1 LPATKTNTVDFNTRE
16 FYMKLGIDIG
26 SVTAKAVVLDEADNI
41 IEARYTRTRGQP
53 VETILTILEGMLSQ
67 YSPDQFTV
75 AAATGTGGELIA
87 RLLGIPFVNEITAQ
101 AAGTARFHPEVKSIL
116 EIGGEDSKLIILGEE
131 SPGTALKVTDFAIN
145 GACAAGTGSFLD
157 QQASRMGIP
166 IEQFGDVALKSE
178 HPPRVAGRCSVF
190 AKTDM
195 IHLQQVGTPVPDI
208 VAGLCFAMV
217 RNFKG
222 QVIRGRNLSTPVSF
236 QGGVAANKGII
247 RALLEVLQLK
257 EAELIIPEQ
266 FAVLGALGAAITGER
281 APGGDGTREGT
292 LPKDTLQ
299 RIRDYIAHREYRFV
313 TLPPLS
319 GDNYP
324 IDTEVVKISPAQP
337 VEAYVGVDIGSI
349 STNVVLIDRD
359 NNVLARRYL
368 MTASQPIEAVKTGLR
383 EVGQEIGD
391 RVIIKGAGSTGSG
404 RYMTGEFFGADVI
417 RNEITSHARA
427 AAFLCPEVDTI
438 FEIGGQD
445 AKYISLQDG
454 TIIDFAMNK
463 VCAAGTG
470 SFLEEQAEKLGISI
484 KEEFG
489 TLGLASRQPLDLGE
503 RCTVFMESQLNF
515 CKQRGAAKEGLVAGL
530 AYSVVK
536 NYLTKVVEDRRIG
549 DHILFQGGT
558 AFNRAV
564 KAAFESVLGKKI
576 QVPPHHDVLGAI
588 GVAMLSKEEME
599 AKGGQ
604 TRFRGFDLTS
614 REYELSSFEC
624 QRCSNRCEIHKVVFE
639 GEKPLF
645 YGSRCGLW
653 DSPEK
658 KKQRESSRILRLFDE
673 RYEAL
678 MNAYPRQS
686 PESPNGKTVGI
697 PRVLFFHELYPLWQA
712 FFTELGFQVVV
723 SDPTNRHI
731 IRQGVENIVEEPC
744 LPIKL
749 AHGHVLNLLEKE
761 PDLLF
766 LPVQCTMEK
775 LSDDFNK
782 SWNCPLSQSLSYI
795 LYSSARIRNTLTTPS
810 GKKPRVLRP
819 VVHPDRGRAW
829 LRRVL
834 RRVARDAGVSS
845 SSLIDGAIQAGFE
858 AFDSFNDWQQRRGR
872 EVLAQLKPDEK
883 AIVIVGRAYNTYDEA
898 MTLNLPEKLRDL
910 DMLAIP
916 IDFLPLKSLAE
927 EVSAAHPNMYWKSG
941 QKILCAAR
949 MISRDPRLFGLYVT
963 NFACGP
969 DSYLLKFFSKETE
982 GKPFLTI
989 EIDEHSADAGIITRC
1004 EAFIDTIRNAR
1015 TRGTS
1020 TPIPVISISSDH
1032 DNRRRIYLPY
1042 MIDHGYV
1049 LGAAMRHC
1057 GADAEPLPQS
1067 DELTLELGRKYTTGK
1082 ECFPSIITTGD
1093 IVKKT
1098 LAPDFDADH
1107 AAFFMPA
1114 ASGPCR
1120 FGQYNK
1126 LHRLVLDELGLPQ
1139 VPILVFDQTQG
1150 FHKDMAV
1157 FGRSFRLH
1165 AWRAITILDYMQKI
1179 VLERRP
1185 YEVNKGDT
1193 DAVYQEWL
1201 DSLVKLVG
1209 QDGSTLKTFSRQAR
1223 GAFEA
1228 VKIDQSMGKPR
1239 IGIVGEIFVRSNQ
1252 FANNFLVRKLEALG
1266 AQCAVPPLEEWLDYI
1281 DHQRKRRNRLH
1292 IEGGWRDWAKQKL
1305 TEIVQEGVAEPLRKQ
1320 FDGAIGH
1327 FIRELP
1333 TQAIL
1338 DRGHAYLTP
1347 AVEGEAILSMGRVV
1361 EYAEHGFN
1369 GIVNIIPFGCMPGTI
1384 VSLLL
1389 HQFRQDHGLP
1399 VLNVVVEGTKDPSQ
1413 DIRFEAFIHQ
1423 CYEHMQHQQRS
1434 GTKIQH

>member
-1 LPATKTNTVDFNTRE
+1 
-16 FYMKLGIDIG
+16 MKLGIDIG

-41 IEARYTRTRGQP
+41 VESRYTRTRGQP
-53 VETILTILEGMLSQ
+53 VETILAILEDILTS
-67 YSPDQFTV
+67 YSPDQFKV

-87 RLLGIPFVNEITAQ
+87 NLLGVPFVNEIIAQ
-101 AAGTARFHPEVKSIL
+101 AAGTARFHPEVKTIL
-116 EIGGEDSKLIILGEE
+116 EIGGEDSKLMIIEEE
-131 SPGTALKVTDFAIN
+131 SPGTPPKVTDFAIN

-166 IEQFGDVALKSE
+166 IEQFGNVAMQSE

-190 AKTDM
+190 AKSDM
-195 IHLQQVGTPVPDI
+195 IHLQQVGTPVHDI

-217 RNFKG
+217 RNFTG
-222 QVIRGRNLSTPVSF
+222 QVIRGRELGKPISF
-236 QGGVAANKGII
+236 QGGVAANTGIR
-247 RALLEVLQLK
+247 RAIIEILQLD
-257 EAELIIPEQ
+257 ESELVIPEHY
-266 FAVLGALGAAITGER
+266 AVLGALGAALVIGAGT
-281 APGGDGTREGT
+281 PGGNGAKEGI
-292 LPKDTLQ
+292 LPEDTLQ
-299 RIRDYIAHREYRFV
+299 RIRDYIARREYRFV
-313 TLPPLS
+313 TLPSLA
-319 GDNYP
+319 GDDYP
-324 IDTEVVKISPAQP
+324 IDTEPVKISPAQP
-337 VEAYVGVDIGSI
+337 VNAYVGVDIGSI
-349 STNVVLIDRD
+349 STNVVVIDRD

-368 MTASQPIEAVKTGLR
+368 MTAGQPIEAVKKGLH
-383 EVGQEIGD
+383 EVGQELGD
-391 RVIIKGAGSTGSG
+391 RVIVRGAGSTGSG

-427 AAFLCPEVDTI
+427 AAFTCPDVDTI

-454 TIIDFAMNK
+454 TIIDFTMNK

-470 SFLEEQAEKLGISI
+470 SFLEEQAEKLDINI
-484 KEEFG
+484 EEEFG
-489 TLGLASRQPLDLGE
+489 ALGLSSKQPLDLGE

-515 CKQRGAAKEGLVAGL
+515 CKQRGAAKEDLVAGL

-536 NYLTKVVEDRRIG
+536 NYLTRVVEDRRIG

-564 KAAFESVLGKKI
+564 KAAFESVLGKKV
-576 QVPPHHDVLGAI
+576 QVPSHHDILGAI
-588 GVAMLSKEEME
+588 GVAMLAKEEIE
-599 AKGGQ
+599 TNGRQ
-604 TRFRGFDLTS
+604 TRFHGFDLTH
-614 REYELSSFEC
+614 RKYELSSFEC
-624 QRCSNRCEIHKVVFE
+624 QSCSNRCEIHKVVFE

-645 YGSRCGLW
+645 YGSRCGTW
-653 DSPEK
+653 DSSEK
-658 KKQRESSRILRLFDE
+658 KEQRQSSRIPHLFDE

-678 MNAYPRQS
+678 INTYPKES
-686 PESPNGKTVGI
+686 PDSPNGKTMGI
-697 PRVLFFHELYPLWQA
+697 PRVLFFHELFPMWKA

-731 IRQGVENIVEEPC
+731 MRQGVENIIEEPC

-761 PDLLF
+761 PDFLF

-775 LSDDFNK
+775 MSDSFAK
-782 SWNCPLSQSLSYI
+782 SWNCPLTQSLPYI
-795 LYSSARIRNTLTTPS
+795 LLSSVRIKEALTTPA
-810 GKKPRVLRP
+810 GRKPKVLRP
-819 VVHPDRGRAW
+819 VIHPDQGRPW
-829 LRRVL
+829 LKRIL
-834 RRVARDAGVSS
+834 KKVARDAGVSS
-845 SSLIDGAIQAGFE
+845 SALIDKAIQAGFE
-858 AFDSFNDWQQRRGR
+858 AIDAFNDWQQRRGR

-883 AIVIVGRAYNTYDEA
+883 AIVIIGRTYNTCDLE

-910 DMLAIP
+910 DIMAIP
-916 IDFLPLKSLAE
+916 LDFLPLKSLAE
-927 EVSAAHPNMYWKSG
+927 EVSAAHPNMYWKAG

-949 MISRDPRLFGLYVT
+949 MIARDPRLFGLYVT

-1015 TRGTS
+1015 THGTS
-1020 TPIPVISISSDH
+1020 QPFPAISISSAH
-1032 DNRRRIYLPY
+1032 TNSRRVYLPY

-1049 LGAAMRHC
+1049 LAAAMRHC
-1057 GADAEPLPQS
+1057 GVDAEPLPPS
-1067 DELTLELGRKYTTGK
+1067 DELTLELGRKYTTGR

-1098 LAPDFDADH
+1098 MAPDFTAEQ

-1120 FGQYNK
+1120 FGQYNR
-1126 LHRLVLDELGLPQ
+1126 LHRLVLDELGLQQ
-1139 VPILVFDQTQG
+1139 VPVLVFDQTKGYHQ
-1150 FHKDMAV
+1150 DMAAL
-1157 FGRSFRLH
+1157 GQGFRLH
-1165 AWRAITILDYMQKI
+1165 AWRAITILDSMQKM
-1179 VLERRP
+1179 VMERRP
-1185 YEVNKGDT
+1185 YEVNKGEM

-1201 DSLVKLVG
+1201 DLLVKTVG
-1209 QDGSTLKTFSRQAR
+1209 QNGSSLK
-1223 GAFEA
+1223 AFA
-1228 VKIDQSMGKPR
+1228 HNTRDALAAAKIDKSMPKPR
-1239 IGIVGEIFVRSNQ
+1239 IGIVGEIFVRNNQ
-1252 FANNFLVRKLEALG
+1252 FANDFLVRKLEELG
-1266 AQCAVPPLEEWLDYI
+1266 VQCAVPPLEEWLDYI

-1292 IEGGWRDWAKQKL
+1292 LEGGWRDWARQKL

-1320 FDGAIGH
+1320 FDGAIEQ
-1327 FIRELP
+1327 FSRELS
-1333 TQAIL
+1333 TQEIL
-1338 DRGHAYLTP
+1338 NRGHTYLTP
-1347 AVEGEAILSMGRVV
+1347 AVEGEAILSMGRAA

-1369 GIVNIIPFGCMPGTI
+1369 GIVNIMPFGCMPGTI

-1389 HQFRQDHGLP
+1389 HQFRHDYGLP

-1413 DIRFEAFIHQ
+1413 DIRFEAFCHQ
-1423 CYEHMQHQQRS
+1423 CYEHMLNHRKS
-1434 GTKIQH
+1434 ERH